1 MIDFKTHIEL
11 FKSLKEDSD
20 TNGYIESL
28 DPLERLKTNREISE
42 VYPIKESKHITD
54 HIKNNFSATL
64 SVEDAVLG
72 QFIMLEQI
80 ITGKTKFNTE
90 YERDFAFSK
99 LLLRPKHHKEFD
111 NENPNDEAEN
121 EENILSSPVQDVY
134 NAINKY
140 LDNRDFVLFKQFSG
154 VFYEIND
161 DEDQE
166 DEEEEKQEDK
176 TSENLFH
183 QQWYWYSIVRKL
195 ANEDITKYEEIYMLK
210 MATVLPEMSYLAQRE
225 KIESTQRRQAQA
237 MNKL

>member
-11 FKSLKEDSD
+11 FKSIKEDSD
-20 TNGYIESL
+20 SNGYIESL
-28 DPLERLKTNREISE
+28 DPLEKLKTNREISE

-111 NENPNDEAEN
+111 NENP
-121 EENILSSPVQDVY
+121 EEEEKNKKNILDSDVKNVY
-134 NAINKY
+134 GCIYKY
-140 LDNRDFVLFKQFSG
+140 MSDRERVLFKQFSG
-154 VFYEIND
+154 VFYNVRD
-161 DEDQE
+161 Y
-166 DEEEEKQEDK
+166 DEEEESEKEELIGED
-176 TSENLFH
+176 LFH
-183 QQWYWYSIVRKL
+183 SQWYWYNIVRLL
-195 ANEDITKYEEIYMLK
+195 AQEDIRRYGEIYMLK
-210 MATVLPEMSYLAQRE
+210 MSTVLPEMSFLAQKN
-225 KIESTQRRQAQA
+225 KIEKMRAKQSQ
-237 MNKL
+237 MMHKL